1 MYNIIIFSGCGLMRF
16 SLQKTVTDVMRKDI
30 FSTNTINVFVCSEFE
45 NFIDLLIQENEVICI
60 FDVDGISIKNQE
72 KVFSL
77 IRARFGESS
86 LMILW
91 KGSELKFYHDF
102 LQSNTAFLLSKTATP
117 SEIDHEFYQLVRMK
131 NKVKEGKAN
140 IRVGNKTSTHRGLTH
155 RQQQVLKF
163 IMLGMNN
170 KDIAEHLGIS
180 DKTVSAHRKSIYDK
194 YNVKNAISL
203 YYKVNE
209 SMLH

>member
-1 MYNIIIFSGCGLMRF
+1 MYNIIIFSGCGLIRF
-16 SLQKTVTDVMRKDI
+16 SLQKTVADVMGKDI
-30 FSTNTINVFVCSEFE
+30 FSTNTINTFMCSEFDS
-45 NFIDLLIQENEVICI
+45 FIDLLIQKNDVICI
-60 FDVDGISIKNQE
+60 FDIDGISIKNQE

-77 IRARFGESS
+77 IHARFGESS
-86 LMILW
+86 LMVLW
-91 KGSELKFYHDF
+91 KGSELKFHYDF
-102 LQSNTAFLLSKTATP
+102 LQSNATTLLSKAATT
-117 SEIDHEFYQLVRMK
+117 SEIGHSFYQLIKMK
-131 NKVKEGKAN
+131 NKIKEGKQSAG
-140 IRVGNKTSTHRGLTH
+140 IGSTISTHRGLTH

-170 KDIAEHLGIS
+170 KEIAKHLDIS

-194 YNVKNAISL
+194 YNVKNSIGL

>member
-1 MYNIIIFSGCGLMRF
+1 MYNIIIFSGCGLIRF

-30 FSTNTINVFVCSEFE
+30 FSTNTINTFVCSEFDS
-45 NFIDLLIQENEVICI
+45 FIDLLIQKNEVICI

-86 LMILW
+86 LMVLW
-91 KGSELKFYHDF
+91 KGSELKFYYDF
-102 LQSNTAFLLSKTATP
+102 LQSNTQFLLSKSATT
-117 SEIDHEFYQLVRMK
+117 SEIEHNFYQLVKMK
-131 NKVKEGKAN
+131 NKIKEGKKN
-140 IRVGNKTSTHRGLTH
+140 SNVRHKTPSRRGLTH

-194 YNVKNAISL
+194 YNVKNEISL